1 MFRKYSFFFFLFF
14 SFTSFT
20 QNVFDLGVRQIE
32 IFFSE
37 TYWNDTLHA
46 YYSNNLDQRLI
57 ADSIIIDGE
66 VDQNVGIKYYGNSS
80 YNINNVKNP
89 IDIQLDYVQNG
100 QSIDRYNRLKL
111 SNGFRDPSFVRE
123 ILSYEIASDYMPA
136 PKATYANVYINGNL
150 LGLYSCI
157 QSVDDDFTNE
167 NFHERRGPLFQLK
180 NTGIS
185 VPGCSGQLGIFKHY
199 SDTNCY
205 QKSYCMLSSNDWQKL
220 GNFLDT
226 FNNHFS
232 EVEVVMDI
240 DRALWF
246 MAFENLIVALDGPI
260 NSIAENLYLFKDN
273 NGRFSPVLWDMN
285 MSFGSFAAGLS
296 NPVTNNDLQ
305 ELAVFHESANIN
317 NKLTNKIFLN
327 ERYKKMYIA
336 HMRTILNEK
345 FVNSFY
351 LNRASFLQSLILND
365 FNNDPNSFYNQ
376 TQFTDNLNSSVGL
389 NPVIGLSELMS
400 NRVSYLQSLPEFSAN
415 APIISN
421 INPNPTV
428 VLPHTSV
435 YITAQITDAN
445 YAYLG
450 YRFKFSDKFTKIQ
463 MYDDGNNGD
472 GVAGDGIYGALLD
485 VDARDI
491 QYYIYAENNDA
502 AIFSP
507 ERAEK
512 EFHQIPVVS
521 GLVINEIMAGNST
534 SVPDQDGE
542 YDDWVELYNG
552 NNFSLNLNGYYLSDN
567 ENDLF
572 KWSFP
577 NISIAPNDYLIIWC
591 DTAGSSQ
598 AGLHTTYRLSAEQE
612 EVYLSD
618 PNGNVID
625 AVHFVNMI
633 TDQGYAR
640 VPNGTGIMKYQNHS
654 FDAPN
659 STPTFS
665 NEDYNKINFR
675 AYPNPSNN
683 IVYLLGV
690 SGNISV
696 FNVMGEK
703 IFEDVGV
710 KTIDISKW
718 KSGIYLIHA
727 NEQIVKIVK
736 Q

>member
-37 TYWNDTLHA
+37 PNWNDTLHA

-66 VDQNVGIKYYGNSS
+66 VDQNVGIKYFGNSS
-80 YNINNVKNP
+80 YNTNNVKNP
-89 IDIQLDYVQNG
+89 IDIQLDYIQNG

-123 ILSYEIASDYMPA
+123 ILAYEIASDYMPA
-136 PKATYANVYINGNL
+136 PKATYANLYINGNL
-150 LGLYSCI
+150 IGLYSCI

-167 NFHERRGPLFQLK
+167 NFYERRGPLFQLK

-205 QKSYCMLSSNDWQKL
+205 QKSYDMLSSNDWQKL

-232 EVEVVMDI
+232 DVEVVMDI

-296 NPVTNNDLQ
+296 NPVSNNDLQ

-317 NKLTNKIFLN
+317 NKLTNKIFSN

-345 FVNSFY
+345 FANSFY

-365 FNNDPNSFYNQ
+365 FNSDPNSFYNQ

-400 NRVSYLQSLPEFSAN
+400 TRVSYLQSLTEFSAN

-421 INPNPTV
+421 INPNPAA

-435 YITAQITDAN
+435 YITAQIADVN

-521 GLVINEIMAGNST
+521 GLVINEIMATNLT

-625 AVHFVNMI
+625 AVHFVSMI

-659 STPTFS
+659 STPTFL

-683 IVYLLGV
+683 VVYLLGV

-703 IFEDVGV
+703 IFEDIGI

>member
-1 MFRKYSFFFFLFF
+1 MFRKYSFLFFLFF

-20 QNVFDLGVRQIE
+20 QNVFELGVRQIE

-37 TYWNDTLHA
+37 PNWNDTLHA

-66 VDQNVGIKYYGNSS
+66 VDQNVGIKYFGNSS
-80 YNINNVKNP
+80 YNTNNVKNS
-89 IDIQLDYVQNG
+89 IDIQLDYIQNG

-123 ILSYEIASDYMPA
+123 VLAYEIASDYMPA

-150 LGLYSCI
+150 IGLYSCI

-167 NFHERRGPLFQLK
+167 NFYERKGPLFQVK

-185 VPGCSGQLGIFKHY
+185 VPGCSGQLGIFKYY

-205 QKSYCMLSSNDWQKL
+205 QKSYNMLSSNDWQKL

-232 EVEVVMDI
+232 DVEVVMDI

-273 NGRFSPVLWDMN
+273 NGRFSPVLCNMN
-285 MSFGSFAAGLS
+285 MSFGSFTGGLS

-305 ELAVFHESANIN
+305 ELAVFHESANIH
-317 NKLTNKIFLN
+317 NKLTNKIFSN

-345 FVNSFY
+345 FINSFY

-365 FNNDPNSFYNQ
+365 FNSDPNSFYNQ
-376 TQFTDNLNSSVGL
+376 TQFIDNLNSSVGL

-400 NRVSYLQSLPEFSAN
+400 NRLSYLQSLTEFSAN

-421 INPNPTV
+421 INPNPMA

-435 YITAQITDAN
+435 YINAEITDAN

-450 YRFKFSDKFTKIQ
+450 YRFKFSNKFTKIQ

-472 GVAGDGIYGALLD
+472 GVAGDGIFGALLD

-512 EFHQIPVVS
+512 EFYQIPVVS

-577 NISIAPNDYLIIWC
+577 NISISPNDYLIIWC

-598 AGLHTTYRLSAEQE
+598 VGLHTTYRLSAEQE

-690 SGNISV
+690 SGNINV

-703 IFEDVGV
+703 IFEDIGI